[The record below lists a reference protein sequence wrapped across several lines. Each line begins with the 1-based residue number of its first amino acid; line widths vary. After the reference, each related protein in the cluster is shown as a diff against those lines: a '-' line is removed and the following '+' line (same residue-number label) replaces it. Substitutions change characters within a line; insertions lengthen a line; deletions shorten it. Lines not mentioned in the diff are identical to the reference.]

1 MKKLFVSFLLLFV
14 SLVSFSQ
21 TYDFE
26 VKSYDLYIS
35 MGFSEKDTIL
45 KKSKMSV
52 PMVCNRKY
60 TLDLSEKTLHFY
72 EDGVFVEKFRVIDVI
87 ETNNETEVIVE
98 SWVINNSDITTFSIY
113 LTLKKEE
120 VSDIC
125 LYWFDPF
132 NNRTLVKKL
141 TNKKPHLFRWGFLC
155 F

>member
-113 LTLKKEE
+113 LKLKKEE

-132 NNRTLVKKL
+132 NNRTLVKKV
-141 TNKKPHLFRWGFLC
+141 N
-155 F
+155 

>member
-1 MKKLFVSFLLLFV
+1 MKNLFVSFLLSVV
-14 SLVSFSQ
+14 SFVSFSQ
-21 TYDFE
+21 TYNFD

-98 SWVINNSDITTFSIY
+98 SWVTNNSNITTFSIY

-132 NNRTLVKKL
+132 NNRTLVKKV
-141 TNKKPHLFRWGFLC
+141 N
-155 F
+155 

>member
-87 ETNNETEVIVE
+87 EANNETEVIVE

-132 NNRTLVKKL
+132 NNRTLVK
-141 TNKKPHLFRWGFLC
+141 TVN
-155 F
+155 

>member
-1 MKKLFVSFLLLFV
+1 MKNLFVSFFLSVV
-14 SLVSFSQ
+14 SFVSFSQ
-21 TYDFE
+21 TYNFD

-35 MGFSEKDTIL
+35 MGFSEKDTVL

-98 SWVINNSDITTFSIY
+98 SWVTNNSNITTFSIY

-132 NNRTLVKKL
+132 NNRTLVKKV
-141 TNKKPHLFRWGFLC
+141 N
-155 F
+155 

>member
-1 MKKLFVSFLLLFV
+1 MKNLFVSFLLSVV
-14 SLVSFSQ
+14 SFVSFSQ
-21 TYDFE
+21 TYNFD

-35 MGFSEKDTIL
+35 QGFSEKDTIL

-60 TLDLSEKTLHFY
+60 TLDLSKKTLHFY

-98 SWVINNSDITTFSIY
+98 SWVSTNSIITTFSIY
-113 LTLKKEE
+113 LKFKKEE

-132 NNRTLVKKL
+132 NNRTLVKMV
-141 TNKKPHLFRWGFLC
+141 N
-155 F
+155 

>member
-1 MKKLFVSFLLLFV
+1 MKNLFVSFFLSVV
-14 SLVSFSQ
+14 SFVSFSQ
-21 TYDFE
+21 TYNFD

-35 MGFSEKDTIL
+35 MGFSEKDTVL

-72 EDGVFVEKFRVIDVI
+72 EDGVFVEKFKVIDVI
-87 ETNNETEVIVE
+87 EINNETEVIVE
-98 SWVINNSDITTFSIY
+98 SWLTNNSDITTFSIY

-132 NNRTLVKKL
+132 NNRTLVKKV
-141 TNKKPHLFRWGFLC
+141 N
-155 F
+155 

>member
-132 NNRTLVKKL
+132 NNRTLVKKV
-141 TNKKPHLFRWGFLC
+141 N
-155 F
+155 

>member
-1 MKKLFVSFLLLFV
+1 MKNLFVSFLLLVV
-14 SLVSFSQ
+14 SFVSFSQ
-21 TYDFE
+21 TYNFD

-35 MGFSEKDTIL
+35 MGFSEKDTVL

-98 SWVINNSDITTFSIY
+98 SWVTNNSNITTFSIY

-132 NNRTLVKKL
+132 NNRTLVKKV
-141 TNKKPHLFRWGFLC
+141 N
-155 F
+155 

>member
-1 MKKLFVSFLLLFV
+1 MKNLFFSFLLSIV
-14 SLVSFSQ
+14 SFISFSQ
-21 TYDFE
+21 TYNFE

-35 MGFSEKDTIL
+35 QGFSEKDTIL

-52 PMVCNRKY
+52 PMVCNKKY

-72 EDGVFVEKFRVIDVI
+72 EDGVFVEKFKVTDVI

-98 SWVINNSDITTFSIY
+98 SWLTNNSDITTFSIY
-113 LTLKKEE
+113 LKLKREE

-132 NNRTLVKKL
+132 NNRTLVKKV
-141 TNKKPHLFRWGFLC
+141 N
-155 F
+155 

>member
-1 MKKLFVSFLLLFV
+1 MKNLFVSFFLSVV
-14 SLVSFSQ
+14 SFVSFSQ
-21 TYDFE
+21 TYNFD

-35 MGFSEKDTIL
+35 MGFSEKDTVL

-60 TLDLSEKTLHFY
+60 TLDLSQKTLHFY

-98 SWVINNSDITTFSIY
+98 SWLTNNSDITTFSIY

-132 NNRTLVKKL
+132 NNRTLVKKV
-141 TNKKPHLFRWGFLC
+141 N
-155 F
+155 

>member
-72 EDGVFVEKFRVIDVI
+72 ENGVFVEKFRVIDVI
-87 ETNNETEVIVE
+87 KANNETEVIVE
-98 SWVINNSDITTFSIY
+98 SWVINNADITTFSIY

-132 NNRTLVKKL
+132 NNRTLVKKV
-141 TNKKPHLFRWGFLC
+141 N
-155 F
+155 

>member
-1 MKKLFVSFLLLFV
+1 MKNLFVNFLLSVISF
-14 SLVSFSQ
+14 VSFSQ
-21 TYDFE
+21 TYNFD

-35 MGFSEKDTIL
+35 QGFSEKDTIL

-60 TLDLSEKTLHFY
+60 TLDLSQKTLHFY

-98 SWVINNSDITTFSIY
+98 SWVSTNSIITTFSIY
-113 LTLKKEE
+113 LKFKKEE

-132 NNRTLVKKL
+132 NNRTLVKMV
-141 TNKKPHLFRWGFLC
+141 N
-155 F
+155 

>member
-1 MKKLFVSFLLLFV
+1 MKNLFVSFLLLVV
-14 SLVSFSQ
+14 SFVSFSQ
-21 TYDFE
+21 TYNFD

-35 MGFSEKDTIL
+35 MGFSEKDTVL

-98 SWVINNSDITTFSIY
+98 SWLTNNSDITTFSIY

-132 NNRTLVKKL
+132 NNRTLVKKV
-141 TNKKPHLFRWGFLC
+141 N
-155 F
+155 